1 LYRCTKPNQF
11 YQTSQFEDLRQNKR
25 RPVNAGDK
33 DELSGYLPN
42 NTAVQWTGSYD
53 KAVKSNHNSRG
64 NVKSAAGLK
73 DNIMKGEPYNR
84 VLNPNN
90 AAFYSKI
97 RLKTSQLTKFST
109 DNLSLVNFLLLK
121 QKNLPLVSN
130 RVAGAEGSLEKMAA
144 DMPQFNPNVMILNKD
159 RTMKN
164 AFLVKGNSSNENGL
178 RGPKS
183 GRDRLSNSK
192 KKMAFKLYQN
202 C

>member
-1 LYRCTKPNQF
+1 LYRCTKHNQF

-25 RPVNAGDK
+25 RTVNAGDK

-73 DNIMKGEPYNR
+73 DN
-84 VLNPNN
+84 
-90 AAFYSKI
+90 